1 MQQKPVEIIL
11 MRQLAKTLAMPIV
24 LFDAE
29 GRVLFFNT
37 PAEAMIGRRFEDTGE
52 ISLEDW
58 YASFEMLDDNGR
70 PLALEDRPV
79 VIALRKRHAAHATYW
94 AMRAGGTRVR
104 VEATAFPLEGQG
116 GRHLGVVAAFWE
128 PRAP

>member
-37 PAEAMIGRRFEDTGE
+37 PAERMIGRRFEDTGE

-58 YASFEMLDDNGR
+58 YASFDMFDNDGS

-94 AMRAGGTRVR
+94 AMRSGGTRVR

-128 PRAP
+128 PKTP